1 MQSVTLEILKQAT
14 VSTFVLLAIMG
25 AQSVGLWAILI
36 QKWFANRTRKGSFT
50 KWRQMLGERPTFQ
63 DLLKLS
69 KSMPESPMGR
79 ITRSALVEME
89 GMSAYVS
96 YDSLEHRGELVRE
109 AVERTV
115 EQEKDQNE
123 KGLVFLAFCSATGP
137 LMGLLGTVWGIMDSF
152 YQIGKQGSG
161 NITVVAPGI
170 AEALLAT
177 MGGLL
182 VAIPASIGYNAFTGF
197 NRKAE
202 TLMLAFGSE
211 LVSLFK
217 RGDLS
222 ALERS
227 APAAAKKA

>member
-1 MQSVTLEILKQAT
+1 MHSVTLEILKGAT
-14 VSTFVLLAIMG
+14 VSTYGIVAVMFVLSIG
-25 AQSVGLWAILI
+25 VWAVLI
-36 QKWFANRTRKGSFT
+36 QKWLVNGGRKRSFG
-50 KWRQMLGERPTFQ
+50 KWRQMMGERPSFQ
-63 DLLKLS
+63 DLLKVS
-69 KSMPESPMGR
+69 KSMPNTPMGA
-79 ITRSALVEME
+79 IARSALAEME
-89 GMSAYVS
+89 GLSAYVS

-109 AVERTV
+109 SVERTIDT
-115 EQEKDQNE
+115 EKDKNE
-123 KGLVFLAFCSATGP
+123 RGLVYLAFCSATGP
-137 LMGLLGTVWGIMDSF
+137 LIGLLGTVWGIMDSF

-177 MGGLL
+177 MAGLL
-182 VAIPASIGYNAFTGF
+182 VAIPSSVGYNAFTGF

-202 TLMLAFGSE
+202 AIMLNFGSE

-227 APAAAKKA
+227 TSKKP

>member
-1 MQSVTLEILKQAT
+1 MNSVTLEILKQAT
-14 VSTFVLLAIMG
+14 VSTFVI
-25 AQSVGLWAILI
+25 VGLMFILSIGVWAILV
-36 QKWFANRTRKGSFT
+36 QKWLANHSRKKSFV
-50 KWRQMLGERPTFQ
+50 KWREQMGERPTFQ

-69 KSMPESPMGR
+69 KNIPDSPMGR
-79 ITRSALVEME
+79 ITRSALGEME
-89 GMSAYVS
+89 GLSAYVS

-109 AVERTV
+109 STERALDI
-115 EQEKDQNE
+115 EKDQNE
-123 KGLVFLAFCSATGP
+123 RGLVFLAFSSATGP
-137 LMGLLGTVWGIMDSF
+137 LIGLLGTVWGIMDSF

-177 MGGLL
+177 MAGLL
-182 VAIPASIGYNAFTGF
+182 VAIPASVGYNAFAGF

-202 TLMLAFGSE
+202 SIMLNFGSE

-227 APAAAKKA
+227 TAKKA

>member
-1 MQSVTLEILKQAT
+1 MNSTVLEILKQAT
-14 VSTFVLLAIMG
+14 VSTFVIVAVMFLLSIG
-25 AQSVGLWAILI
+25 VWAVLL
-36 QKWFANRTRKGSFT
+36 QKWLGNGGRKRSFAR
-50 KWRQMLGERPTFQ
+50 WRQMMGDKPGFQ

-69 KSMPESPMGR
+69 KAMPESPMGR
-79 ITRSALVEME
+79 ITRSALAEME
-89 GMSAYVS
+89 GLSAYVS

-109 AVERTV
+109 SIERAVETDK
-115 EQEKDQNE
+115 EKNE
-123 KGLVFLAFCSATGP
+123 RGLVYLAFCSATGP
-137 LMGLLGTVWGIMDSF
+137 LIGLLGTVWGIMDSF

-177 MGGLL
+177 MSGLL
-182 VAIPASIGYNAFTGF
+182 VAIPASVGYNAFTGF

-202 TLMLAFGSE
+202 AMMFNFGSE

-227 APAAAKKA
+227 TAAAKKT

>member
-1 MQSVTLEILKQAT
+1 MNSVTLEILKQGT
-14 VSTFVLLAIMG
+14 VSTFVI
-25 AQSVGLWAILI
+25 VGLMFILSIGVWAILV
-36 QKWFANRTRKGSFT
+36 QKWLANRSRKKSFA
-50 KWRQMLGERPTFQ
+50 KWREQMGERPTFQ
-63 DLLKLS
+63 DLLKQS
-69 KSMPESPMGR
+69 KNIPDSPMGR
-79 ITRSALVEME
+79 ITKAALSEME
-89 GMSAYVS
+89 GLSAYVS

-109 AVERTV
+109 STERALDI
-115 EQEKDQNE
+115 EKDQNE
-123 KGLVFLAFCSATGP
+123 RGLVFLAFASATGP
-137 LMGLLGTVWGIMDSF
+137 LIGLLGTVWGIMDSF

-177 MGGLL
+177 MAGLL
-182 VAIPASIGYNAFTGF
+182 VAIPASVGYNAFTGF

-202 TLMLAFGSE
+202 SLMLNFGSE

-227 APAAAKKA
+227 TAKKA

>member
-1 MQSVTLEILKQAT
+1 MHSVTLEILKGAT
-14 VSTFVLLAIMG
+14 TSTYAIVAVMFVLSIG
-25 AQSVGLWAILI
+25 VWAVLI
-36 QKWFANRTRKGSFT
+36 QKWLANGGRKRSFG
-50 KWRQMLGERPTFQ
+50 KWRQQMGERPSFQ
-63 DLLKLS
+63 DLLKVS
-69 KSMPESPMGR
+69 KSMPDTPMGG
-79 ITRSALVEME
+79 ITRSALAEME
-89 GMSAYVS
+89 GLSAYVS

-109 AVERTV
+109 SVERAIDI
-115 EQEKDQNE
+115 EKDKNE
-123 KGLVFLAFCSATGP
+123 RGLVYLAFCSATGP
-137 LMGLLGTVWGIMDSF
+137 LIGLLGTVWGIMDSF

-177 MGGLL
+177 MAGLL
-182 VAIPASIGYNAFTGF
+182 VAIPSSVGYNAFAGF

-202 TLMLAFGSE
+202 AIMLNFGSE

-227 APAAAKKA
+227 TSKKA

>member
-1 MQSVTLEILKQAT
+1 MNSVTLEILKQGT
-14 VSTFVLLAIMG
+14 VSTFVI
-25 AQSVGLWAILI
+25 VGLMFILSIGVWAILV
-36 QKWFANRTRKGSFT
+36 QKWLANNSRKKSFV
-50 KWRQMLGERPTFQ
+50 KWREQMGERPTFQ

-69 KSMPESPMGR
+69 KNIPDSPMGR
-79 ITRSALVEME
+79 ITKSALGEME
-89 GMSAYVS
+89 GLSAYVS

-109 AVERTV
+109 STERALDI
-115 EQEKDQNE
+115 EKDQNE
-123 KGLVFLAFCSATGP
+123 RGLVFLAFSSATGP
-137 LMGLLGTVWGIMDSF
+137 LIGLLGTVWGIMDSF

-177 MGGLL
+177 MAGLL
-182 VAIPASIGYNAFTGF
+182 VAIPASVGYNAFAGF

-202 TLMLAFGSE
+202 SIMLNFGSE

-227 APAAAKKA
+227 TAKKA

>member
-1 MQSVTLEILKQAT
+1 MEILKQGT
-14 VSTFVLLAIMG
+14 VSTFVIVGLMAIL
-25 AQSVGLWAILI
+25 SVGVWAILV
-36 QKWFANRTRKGSFT
+36 QKWLANRSRKQSFG
-50 KWRQMLGERPTFQ
+50 KWREQMGERPTFQ

-69 KSMPESPMGR
+69 KNMPETPMGR
-79 ITRSALVEME
+79 ITKSALAEME
-89 GMSAYVS
+89 GLSAYVS

-109 AVERTV
+109 STERALDL
-115 EQEKDQNE
+115 EKDANE
-123 KGLVFLAFCSATGP
+123 RSLVFLAFSSATGP
-137 LMGLLGTVWGIMDSF
+137 LIGLLGTVWGIMDSF

-177 MGGLL
+177 MAGLL
-182 VAIPASIGYNAFTGF
+182 VAIPASVGYNAFTGF

-202 TLMLAFGSE
+202 SIMLNFGSE

-227 APAAAKKA
+227 TAKKA

>member
-14 VSTFVLLAIMG
+14 VSTFVI
-25 AQSVGLWAILI
+25 VGVMFILSIGVWATLI
-36 QKWFANRTRKGSFT
+36 QKWLANHSRKKSFD
-50 KWRQMLGERPTFQ
+50 KWREQMGERPTFQ

-69 KSMPESPMGR
+69 KNMPESPMGR
-79 ITRSALVEME
+79 ITKSALAEME
-89 GMSAYVS
+89 GLSAYVS

-109 AVERTV
+109 STERALDL
-115 EQEKDQNE
+115 EKDKNE
-123 KGLVFLAFCSATGP
+123 RSLVFLAFCSATGP
-137 LMGLLGTVWGIMDSF
+137 LIGLLGTVWGIMDSF

-177 MGGLL
+177 MAGLL
-182 VAIPASIGYNAFTGF
+182 VAIPSSVGYNAFAGF

-202 TLMLAFGSE
+202 SIMLNFGSE

-227 APAAAKKA
+227 TAKKA

>member
-14 VSTFVLLAIMG
+14 VSTYVLLAIMA

-36 QKWFANRTRKGSFT
+36 QKWFANRAHKATFD
-50 KWRQMLGERPTFQ
+50 KWRQLMGGRPSFQ
-63 DLLKLS
+63 DMLKLS
-69 KSMPESPMGR
+69 KSMPETSMGR
-79 ITRSALVEME
+79 ITRNALSEME

-96 YDSLEHRGELVRE
+96 FDSLEHRGELVRE
-109 AVERTV
+109 AVERAV
-115 EQEKDQNE
+115 DQEKDRYE
-123 KGLVFLAFCSATGP
+123 RGLVYLAFCSATGP
-137 LMGLLGTVWGIMDSF
+137 LLGLLGTVWGIMDSF

-182 VAIPASIGYNAFTGF
+182 VAIPASVGYNAFTGF

-202 TLMLAFGSE
+202 SIMFAFGSE
-211 LVSLFK
+211 VVSLFK
-217 RGDLS
+217 RGDLT

-227 APAAAKKA
+227 PATAKKA

>member
-1 MQSVTLEILKQAT
+1 MTIPIRL
-14 VSTFVLLAIMG
+14 
-25 AQSVGLWAILI
+25 
-36 QKWFANRTRKGSFT
+36 
-50 KWRQMLGERPTFQ
+50 TFQ

-69 KSMPESPMGR
+69 KNMPESPMGR
-79 ITRSALVEME
+79 ITKSALAEME
-89 GMSAYVS
+89 GLSAYVS

-109 AVERTV
+109 STERALDI
-115 EQEKDQNE
+115 EKEKNE
-123 KGLVFLAFCSATGP
+123 RSLVFLAFCSATGP
-137 LMGLLGTVWGIMDSF
+137 LIGLLGTVWGIMDSF

-177 MGGLL
+177 MAGLL
-182 VAIPASIGYNAFTGF
+182 VAIPSSVGYNAFAGF

-202 TLMLAFGSE
+202 SIMLNFGSE

-227 APAAAKKA
+227 TAKKA

>member
-14 VSTFVLLAIMG
+14 VSTYIIVAIM
-25 AQSVGLWAILI
+25 AVLSIGLWAVLI
-36 QKWFANRTRKGSFT
+36 QKFLGNSARKKSFD
-50 KWRQMLGERPTFQ
+50 KWRELMGERPTFQ

-69 KSMPESPMGR
+69 KSHPNTPMGN
-79 ITRSALVEME
+79 ITRSALAEME
-89 GMSAYVS
+89 GLSAYVS

-109 AVERTV
+109 STERALDI
-115 EQEKDQNE
+115 EKEKNE
-123 KGLVFLAFCSATGP
+123 RGLVFLAFCSATGP
-137 LMGLLGTVWGIMDSF
+137 LIGLLGTVWGIMDSF

-177 MGGLL
+177 MAGLL
-182 VAIPASIGYNAFTGF
+182 VAIPASVGYNSFAGF

-202 TLMLAFGSE
+202 SIMLNFGSE
-211 LVSLFK
+211 VVSLFK

-227 APAAAKKA
+227 TAKKA

>member
-14 VSTFVLLAIMG
+14 VSTFVI
-25 AQSVGLWAILI
+25 VGLMFLLSIGVWAILV
-36 QKWFANRTRKGSFT
+36 QKWLANHSRKKSFV
-50 KWRQMLGERPTFQ
+50 KWREQMGERPTFQ

-69 KSMPESPMGR
+69 KNNPDSPMGR
-79 ITRSALVEME
+79 ITKSALGEME
-89 GMSAYVS
+89 GLSAYVS

-109 AVERTV
+109 STERALDI
-115 EQEKDQNE
+115 EKDLNE
-123 KGLVFLAFCSATGP
+123 RGLVFLAFSSATGP
-137 LMGLLGTVWGIMDSF
+137 LIGLLGTVWGIMDSF

-177 MGGLL
+177 MAGLL
-182 VAIPASIGYNAFTGF
+182 VAIPASVGYNAFAGF

-202 TLMLAFGSE
+202 SIMLNFGSE

-227 APAAAKKA
+227 TAKKV

>member
-1 MQSVTLEILKQAT
+1 MHSVVLEILKQGT
-14 VSTFVLLAIMG
+14 TSTFAIVGIMFLLSIG
-25 AQSVGLWAILI
+25 VWATLVR
-36 QKWFANRTRKGSFT
+36 KWLANRSRKRSFS
-50 KWRQMLGERPTFQ
+50 KWRELMSEKPTFQ

-69 KSMPESPMGR
+69 KSIPDSPMAR
-79 ITRSALVEME
+79 ITKSALSEME
-89 GMSAYVS
+89 GLSAYVS

-109 AVERTV
+109 SVERSV
-115 EQEKDQNE
+115 DIEKESNE
-123 KGLVFLAFCSATGP
+123 RSLVFLAFCSATGP
-137 LMGLLGTVWGIMDSF
+137 LIGLLGTVWGIMDSF

-177 MGGLL
+177 MAGLL
-182 VAIPASIGYNAFTGF
+182 VAIPSSVGYNAFAGF

-202 TLMLAFGSE
+202 SIMFNFGSE

-227 APAAAKKA
+227 TAKKA

>member
-1 MQSVTLEILKQAT
+1 MHSVTLEILKQAT
-14 VSTFVLLAIMG
+14 TSTFVI
-25 AQSVGLWAILI
+25 VGLMFLLSIGVWATLI
-36 QKWFANRTRKGSFT
+36 QKWLANHSRKKSFD
-50 KWRQMLGERPTFQ
+50 KWRELMGERPSFQ

-79 ITRSALVEME
+79 ITKGALGEME
-89 GMSAYVS
+89 GLSAYVS

-109 AVERTV
+109 STERGV
-115 EQEKDQNE
+115 DIEKEKNE
-123 KGLVFLAFCSATGP
+123 RGLVFLAFCSATGP
-137 LMGLLGTVWGIMDSF
+137 LIGLLGTVWGIMDSF

-177 MGGLL
+177 MAGLL
-182 VAIPASIGYNAFTGF
+182 VAIPSSVGYNAFAGF

-202 TLMLAFGSE
+202 SIMLNFGSE

-227 APAAAKKA
+227 TAKKA

>member
-14 VSTFVLLAIMG
+14 VSTWFILAIMAG
-25 AQSVGLWAILI
+25 LSVGLWAILI
-36 QKWFANRTRKGSFT
+36 QKWFANGSRKRSFV
-50 KWRQMLGERPTFQ
+50 KWRQLMGERPTFQ

-69 KSMPESPMGR
+69 KSMPETPMGR
-79 ITRSALVEME
+79 ITRSALGEME

-96 YDSLEHRGELVRE
+96 YDSLDHRGELVRE
-109 AVERTV
+109 SVERV
-115 EQEKDQNE
+115 VDQEKDANE
-123 KGLVFLAFCSATGP
+123 RGLVFLAFCSATGP

-182 VAIPASIGYNAFTGF
+182 VAIPASIGYNAFAGF

-202 TLMLAFGSE
+202 SIMFAFGSE

-222 ALERS
+222 ALER

>member
-1 MQSVTLEILKQAT
+1 MNSVTLEILKQAT
-14 VSTFVLLAIMG
+14 VSTFVIVGLMAIL
-25 AQSVGLWAILI
+25 SVGVWAILV
-36 QKWFANRTRKGSFT
+36 QKYLANHSRKQSFA
-50 KWRQMLGERPTFQ
+50 KWRELMGERSSFQ
-63 DLLKLS
+63 EMLKLS
-69 KSMPESPMGR
+69 KSMPETPMGR
-79 ITRSALVEME
+79 IAKSALAEME
-89 GMSAYVS
+89 GLSAYVS

-109 AVERTV
+109 AVERTLDV
-115 EQEKDQNE
+115 EKEINE
-123 KGLVFLAFCSATGP
+123 RSLVFLAFSSATGP
-137 LMGLLGTVWGIMDSF
+137 LIGLLGTVWGIMDSF

-177 MGGLL
+177 MAGLL
-182 VAIPASIGYNAFTGF
+182 VAIPASVGYNAFAGF

-202 TLMLAFGSE
+202 SIMLNFSSE

-227 APAAAKKA
+227 TAKKA

>member
-1 MQSVTLEILKQAT
+1 MHSVTLEILKSAT
-14 VSTFVLLAIMG
+14 GSTYAIVGVMAVLSIG
-25 AQSVGLWAILI
+25 VWAVLI
-36 QKWFANRTRKGSFT
+36 QKFLANGSRSRSFA
-50 KWRQMLGERPTFQ
+50 KWREMMGERPSFQ

-69 KSMPESPMGR
+69 KSMPTTPMGA
-79 ITRSALVEME
+79 ITRSALAEME
-89 GMSAYVS
+89 GLSAYVS

-109 AVERTV
+109 STERALDIEKEKNERT
-115 EQEKDQNE
+115 
-123 KGLVFLAFCSATGP
+123 LVFLAFCSATGP
-137 LMGLLGTVWGIMDSF
+137 LIGLLGTVWGIMDSF

-177 MGGLL
+177 MAGLL
-182 VAIPASIGYNAFTGF
+182 VAIPSSVGYNAFAGF

-202 TLMLAFGSE
+202 SIMLNFGSE

-227 APAAAKKA
+227 SAKKP